1 MDTCDYFSV
10 LTGGLAAWLV
20 VLHPRAYGL
29 ADVPAAF
36 IRTLAALG
44 N

>member
-1 MDTCDYFSV
+1 MATCDYFSV
-10 LTGGLAAWLV
+10 LPGGLAAWLV

-36 IRTLAALG
+36 IRPLRPW
-44 N
+44 